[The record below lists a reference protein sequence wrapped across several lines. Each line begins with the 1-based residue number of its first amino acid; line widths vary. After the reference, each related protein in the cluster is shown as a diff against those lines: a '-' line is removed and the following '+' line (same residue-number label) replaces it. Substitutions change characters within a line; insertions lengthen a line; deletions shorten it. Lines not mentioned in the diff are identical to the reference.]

1 MNFRYFY
8 HLVRLLGIAS
18 LLMALAIPVHGNEL
32 NMKSVGDEPANS
44 IEGIPRPTTG
54 WSMEQVLQQ
63 FGEPQQ
69 KLGAVGDP
77 PVSRWVYEKFIVYF
91 EHKTVIHSVVP
102 K

>member
-1 MNFRYFY
+1 MNSRYFY
-8 HLVRLLGIAS
+8 HLVRLMGVAS
-18 LLMALAIPVHGNEL
+18 LLMAMAVPVHSDEL

-44 IEGIPRPTTG
+44 PEGVPRPTAG
-54 WSMEQVLQQ
+54 LSMEQVLQQ

-69 KLGAVGDP
+69 KLDAVGNP
-77 PVSRWVYEKFIVYF
+77 PITRWAYETFIVYF

>member
-1 MNFRYFY
+1 MNSRYFR
-8 HLVRLLGIAS
+8 HFARLIGTGS
-18 LLMALAIPVHGNEL
+18 LLMAFAIPAYSDEL
-32 NMKSVGDEPANS
+32 YIKSVGDEPANS
-44 IEGIPRPTTG
+44 AEGIPRPSTG
-54 WSMEQVLQQ
+54 LSMEQVLQQ

-77 PVSRWVYEKFIVYF
+77 PISRWVYEKFIIYF

>member
-1 MNFRYFY
+1 MFRHFTK
-8 HLVRLLGIAS
+8 LIATSS
-18 LLMALAIPVHGNEL
+18 LLMALAIPVHSDEL
-32 NMKSVGDEPANS
+32 YMKSVGDEPANS
-44 IEGIPRPTTG
+44 IEGILRPTTG

-77 PVSRWVYEKFIVYF
+77 PISRWVYEKFMVYF

-102 K
+102 KQP